1 MERTHRTTASS
12 EDQLRVERLHPARF
26 HAARSQAVQLV
37 EQPQL
42 RGPLEALQALAI
54 SVCREPV
61 DVVGDETTLIDQH
74 VHSRIRTFAAERLE
88 RRTRVAVAR
97 ALRKTEPQLKQAV
110 DEAAR
115 VGRGLRAGVRAGAAA
130 YRASARKKK

>member
-1 MERTHRTTASS
+1 MTTLERQWS
-12 EDQLRVERLHPARF
+12 
-26 HAARSQAVQLV
+26 AVQK
-37 EQPQL
+37 QL
-42 RGPLEALQALAI
+42 KELGKQAQSARGLA
-54 SVCREPV
+54 RK
-61 DVVGDETTLIDQH
+61 
-74 VHSRIRTFAAERLE
+74 RMKRLE

>member
-1 MERTHRTTASS
+1 MITLER
-12 EDQLRVERLHPARF
+12 QWK
-26 HAARSQAVQLV
+26 AVQK
-37 EQPQL
+37 QL
-42 RGPLEALQALAI
+42 AQLGKQAKSARGQA
-54 SVCREPV
+54 RKKMK
-61 DVVGDETTLIDQH
+61 
-74 VHSRIRTFAAERLE
+74 RLE

-130 YRASARKKK
+130 YRSSARKKK

>member
-1 MERTHRTTASS
+1 MTTLDRQWS
-12 EDQLRVERLHPARF
+12 
-26 HAARSQAVQLV
+26 AVQK
-37 EQPQL
+37 QL
-42 RGPLEALQALAI
+42 KELGKQAQSARGVA
-54 SVCREPV
+54 RK
-61 DVVGDETTLIDQH
+61 
-74 VHSRIRTFAAERLE
+74 RMKRLE